1 MTTMWYVQKK
11 VVFNPKGDCHQAVST
26 GLEHVALASCVDY
39 EPYAKFFQFVLVIE
53 ELSWSEQSALE
64 LSQEL
69 PL

>member
-39 EPYAKFFQFVLVIE
+39 EPYAKKIPIRTRDRR
-53 ELSWSEQSALE
+53 ALLE
-64 LSQEL
+64 
-69 PL
+69 